1 MGKIKIIIFSTKKT
15 FVLLLFIILAS
26 GCVTEVVN
34 KEQAKILKTNVVNS
48 KLGLIKVDF
57 FQVDRTYDIQIT
69 SENFKAKEGLYTFSI
84 ARMIDCPKKFEDIQ
98 NSKGQI
104 LSADSFLVKE
114 NSKNQSIYRKIS
126 TDQLP
131 DKLIL
136 TARIQN
142 KDSLLFCSTFN

>member
-1 MGKIKIIIFSTKKT
+1 MGKIIILFLSFKKQ
-15 FVLLLFIILAS
+15 FVFLLFIFLLA
-26 GCVTEVVN
+26 GCVTEVVSTEQN
-34 KEQAKILKTNVVNS
+34 KLLKTNVVNS

-57 FQVDRTYDIQIT
+57 IQIGSTYDIQIT

-84 ARMIDCPKKFEDIQ
+84 ARMTACPKKFEDIQ
-98 NSKGQI
+98 ISKGQI
-104 LSADSFLVKE
+104 LSADSVLLKD
-114 NSKNQSIYRKIS
+114 NKKNQSIYRKIS

-136 TARIQN
+136 TARLQN

>member
-1 MGKIKIIIFSTKKT
+1 MSKIKIIFLTMKKD
-15 FVLLLFIILAS
+15 FVLLLFIFLVS

-34 KEQAKILKTNVVNS
+34 TDQVKILKTNVVNS

-57 FQVDRTYDIQIT
+57 IQVGSTFDIQIT

-84 ARMIDCPKKFEDIQ
+84 ARMTDCPKKFDEIQ

-104 LSADSFLVKE
+104 LSADSVLIKE

-136 TARIQN
+136 TARLQN